1 MSYVGFYKRRRG
13 ILEHLESGKVSLL
26 DTAVHD
32 LICLRANAV
41 IGNGSS
47 LPPGVW
53 KGSAAAIHAL
63 CPRTISE
70 RAIQRS
76 LEHLERIGWIK
87 RWLTRGKKGNYPIL
101 VCRYSVADLSGK
113 GYVINGEETTDW
125 RQPKLESVT
134 ESSSLRSKPVTE
146 AAPYREKRIEKRA
159 ESFVF
164 AGKYLRL
171 TGPQLQAF
179 REGFPSLDVEATIRK
194 ADAWCVANPERAPR
208 KRHARFVNSWLSR
221 ERPAA
226 NGNNPASKQPP
237 LLVGDADPRGQLSPE
252 GKKLYEKFSQG
263 AAP

>member
-41 IGNGSS
+41 VGNGSAV
-47 LPPGVW
+47 PPGVW
-53 KGSAAAIHAL
+53 FGSGKAIHAL
-63 CPRTISE
+63 CPREITL
-70 RAIQRS
+70 RAVQRS
-76 LEHLERIGWIK
+76 LEHLEKMGWIR
-87 RWLTRGKKGNYPIL
+87 RWMRPGKHGNYPIL
-101 VCRYSVADLSGK
+101 IARYSVAGLSSNE
-113 GYVINGEETTDW
+113 YIVNADATTDW

-134 ESSSLRSKPVTE
+134 ESSSLRFKPVTL
-146 AAPYREKRIEKRA
+146 YKEKRIEKRA
-159 ESFVF
+159 ESFAF

-179 REGFPSLDVEATIRK
+179 RDAFPGLDVEATIRK

-208 KRHARFVNSWLSR
+208 TRHARFVNSWLSR

-252 GKKLYEKFSQG
+252 GEKLYEKFSQG
-263 AAP
+263 GAP